1 MLDPNYR
8 AGKVHP
14 AYAEPWRISMQA
26 LIVLTSWMG
35 LQGRRCLPVFLRKAF
50 QDFPRHV
57 CVAISY
63 VVIRSKTGGL
73 LSPSEVPEPGVC
85 ANETMDPDCP
95 EMKILLLQRW
105 KQDLSG
111 CCTDLSRCALPLGSL
126 KGPALWSAVYSVAKE
141 YLYIPPIKTQLY
153 YLMRT
158 HTNQ

>member
-14 AYAEPWRISMQA
+14 AQAEPLQFSMQA
-26 LIVLTSWMG
+26 LTVVLISRMG
-35 LQGRRCLPVFLRKAF
+35 LEGRWCLPVFLRKTF
-50 QDFPRHV
+50 RDFPCHV

-63 VVIRSKTGGL
+63 VVIRSKTGDL

-111 CCTDLSRCALPLGSL
+111 VWPCVLGAAQTRVKVCASSGQPGKALLSG
-126 KGPALWSAVYSVAKE
+126 V
-141 YLYIPPIKTQLY
+141 LYIV
-153 YLMRT
+153 
-158 HTNQ
+158 